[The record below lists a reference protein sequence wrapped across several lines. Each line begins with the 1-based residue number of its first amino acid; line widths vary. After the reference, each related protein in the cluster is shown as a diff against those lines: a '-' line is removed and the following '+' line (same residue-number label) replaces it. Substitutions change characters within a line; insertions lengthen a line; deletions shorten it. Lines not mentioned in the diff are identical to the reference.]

1 MTTVAEK
8 LKHEFLELIPPTVY
22 FFVVLHF
29 AAAVQALM
37 NRHTAMTLPTS
48 ATITIAAL
56 VLGKS
61 VLIADMLP
69 WINRYPSEPLIWNI
83 GWKALLYFMVA
94 WLLHYLERLIEF
106 WRKSTD
112 FLAANHALFTEMN
125 WSHFWAIQLLI
136 SFFIV
141 IYCVLSELTRVLGR
155 AEMKAIFFGPLPAKG
170 SGSSR

>member
-1 MTTVAEK
+1 MSSFAEK

-37 NRHTAMTLPTS
+37 NRHNAIDLPTS

-83 GWKALLYFMVA
+83 GWKAMLYFSVA
-94 WLLHYLERLIEF
+94 LLLHYLERLVEF

-112 FLAANHALFTEMN
+112 FIAANHAMFAEID
-125 WSHFWAIQLLI
+125 WSHFWAIQLLLA
-136 SFFIV
+136 FFII
-141 IYCVLSELTRVLGR
+141 IYCVMSELVRVIGR
-155 AEMKAIFFGPLPAKG
+155 AEMKVMFFGPLPGKRAA
-170 SGSSR
+170 